1 MNSLHT
7 YMLQFGAYVVC
18 IYQLG
23 WGEGNSC
30 SRYISGSS
38 CHLDYFLL
46 VLMIKTHRVAVRG
59 LLE

>member
-7 YMLQFGAYVVC
+7 YMLQFGAYDVC
-18 IYQLG
+18 ICQLG

-30 SRYISGSS
+30 SRYINGSS
-38 CHLDYFLL
+38 CHLDYFVL